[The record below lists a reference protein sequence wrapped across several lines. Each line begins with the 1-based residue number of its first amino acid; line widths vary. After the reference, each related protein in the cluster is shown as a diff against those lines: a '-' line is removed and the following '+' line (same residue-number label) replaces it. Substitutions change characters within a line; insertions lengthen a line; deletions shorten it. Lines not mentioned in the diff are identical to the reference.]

1 AGKIADENRV
11 QAEFVVG
18 DLAEPGAAERMAEQ
32 AGAVDILVN
41 NAGAVPG
48 GSLEQVD
55 EARWRAGWELKVYG
69 FINLARCYFPR
80 MREAGSGVIANI
92 IGMAGASPRPDY
104 IRGAAANAAL
114 IAFT

>member
-1 AGKIADENRV
+1 MNLHLSGKRVLVTGATRGIGLACAQSFAAEGARLVLTGRDAKALQEAAGKIADENRV

-55 EARWRAGWELKVYG
+55 EARWRAGWV
-69 FINLARCYFPR
+69 
-80 MREAGSGVIANI
+80 
-92 IGMAGASPRPDY
+92 
-104 IRGAAANAAL
+104 
-114 IAFT
+114 